1 MPKLT
6 PLTQEEFNATMKVAK
21 RGPKKLSKR
30 EKTNRKYM
38 RMLAP
43 FENGGFAEVK
53 LAKGE
58 NRQTVK
64 NRLKRAA
71 DEMGIKLDFKRTRGS
86 IRFEVKK

>member
-6 PLTQEEFNATMKVAK
+6 SITKEEFNAVKKTTKP
-21 RGPKKLSKR
+21 GPKKLSKR

-43 FENGGFAEVK
+43 YEKGGYVEVK
-53 LAKGE
+53 MAKGE

-71 DEMGIKLDFKRTRGS
+71 KDMDLKLDFKRTRGS